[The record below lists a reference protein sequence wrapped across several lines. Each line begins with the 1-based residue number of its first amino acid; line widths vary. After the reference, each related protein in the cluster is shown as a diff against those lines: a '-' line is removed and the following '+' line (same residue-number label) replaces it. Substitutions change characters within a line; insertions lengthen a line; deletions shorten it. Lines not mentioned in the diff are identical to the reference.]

1 MQIPRAIL
9 AFPLLA
15 AAFGALTALPAAQAQ
30 TQEQPTGTA
39 ASSAPAQDELVLR
52 EHTAQL
58 AGGALKYTS
67 QAGRIVLRTE
77 AGKPRASVFHVY
89 YRAKPDVALANRPIT
104 FCFNGGPGS
113 SSVWLHL
120 GAFGPRRID
129 MGPDGFDLDPPYAVS
144 DNAWSILH
152 LTDLVFID
160 PVTTGFSRAAEEV
173 DDGEF
178 HGLSEDVESVGEFI
192 RLFLTREQRWAS
204 PVYLAGESYGTTR
217 AARLARHLQERH
229 GIYPTGLVLVSAIL
243 NFQTAR
249 FDVGNDL
256 PFALFLPTYAAIGWY
271 HGRVD
276 RQRYP
281 DLETLLRE
289 AEAYAAGDYTLAL
302 MRGDRLSADERD
314 EVAGRL
320 AELTGLD
327 TDYLHSTDLRIHIG
341 RFVKELRRGEQVTVG
356 RLDGRYTGTDLDSA
370 GERYEYDPSYAAI
383 QGPYSMALNQYVR
396 AELGFESDLPY
407 EILTGRVHPWSY
419 RQYENSY
426 VNVAED
432 LRRAMS
438 SNRTLE
444 VYVANGYYDL
454 ATPYFATQ
462 YTFDHLSLAPELQDQ
477 IHMGYF
483 ESGHMMYVRRPDA
496 AKLTA
501 DLEAF
506 YRR

>member
-1 MQIPRAIL
+1 MKIHRTLL
-9 AFPLLA
+9 AA
-15 AAFGALTALPAAQAQ
+15 AAFGALSVLPADAQN
-30 TQEQPTGTA
+30 TPEA
-39 ASSAPAQDELVLR
+39 ANAENGDELVLR

-58 AGGALKYTS
+58 ADGALKYTS
-67 QAGRIVLRTE
+67 QTGRILMRSE
-77 AGKPRASVFHVY
+77 DGKPRASIFHVY
-89 YRAKPDVALANRPIT
+89 YRAKQDVPLAKRPIT

-129 MGPDGFDLDPPYAVS
+129 MGPDGFDLDPPYAVG
-144 DNAWSILH
+144 DNPWSILH

-160 PVTTGFSRAAEEV
+160 PVTTGFSRAAEGV
-173 DDGEF
+173 DDGDF

-217 AARLARHLQERH
+217 AARLARHLQSRH

-276 RQRYP
+276 RERYP
-281 DLETLLRE
+281 ELRPLLEE

-302 MRGDRLSADERD
+302 MRGDKLSADKRD
-314 EVAGRL
+314 EVAARL

-327 TDYLHSTDLRIHIG
+327 AEYLHSTDLRIHIS
-341 RFVKELRRGEQVTVG
+341 RFVKELRRAEQITVG

-396 AELGFESDLPY
+396 AELGFKSDLPY
-407 EILTGRVHPWSY
+407 EILTGRVQPWSY
-419 RQYENSY
+419 RRYENSY

-438 SNRTLE
+438 SNRTLK

-454 ATPYFATQ
+454 ATPYFATE
-462 YTFDHLSLAPELQDQ
+462 YTFDHLNLAPELQDQ
-477 IHMGYF
+477 IHMGHF

-496 AKLTA
+496 EGLTA
-501 DLEAF
+501 DLERF
-506 YRR
+506 YGL